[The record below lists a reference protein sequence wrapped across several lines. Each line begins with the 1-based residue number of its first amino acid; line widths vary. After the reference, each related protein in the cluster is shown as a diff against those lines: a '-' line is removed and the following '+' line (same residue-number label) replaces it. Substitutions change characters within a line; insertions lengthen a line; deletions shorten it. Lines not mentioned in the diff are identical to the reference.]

1 MISSFTTLL
10 ARPNNIVVSRGVRAS
25 TELSKFA
32 PWALPL
38 GAIGEYFVGT
48 YVSFPDKT

>member
-1 MISSFTTLL
+1 MIPSFATLL
-10 ARPNNIVVSRGVRAS
+10 ARPTNNIVLSRGVRTS

-32 PWALPL
+32 PWVLPL

-48 YVSFPDKT
+48 YVSF